1 MESSRQPRA
10 FGVTASAGLLAFASF
25 FSFIERS
32 AFAQAT
38 GGSSGS
44 SGSSSSPAAAR
55 WYVQTA
61 GGEGC
66 AARRSELE
74 HEIRLACAAVGGSCS
89 VAATPA
95 EAGLRAVLDCSGGGG
110 GGEPGAWSLVT
121 RTSGGTVLSSLD
133 LSGTDD
139 DRLREAAVEVAR
151 DATPERS
158 LAIET
163 LRFSLSAEQT
173 QPPPSRPSQTVGLA
187 IGGTVSTGTDNNLP
201 SMLGVHVLGGL
212 EVMPSTRLTLAGAA
226 AAGGSNLEAARA
238 FRGGAGVA
246 FGAPFDPRA
255 PVGFAVET
263 GLSAT
268 SAYPAAAGHAD
279 LVSVAPTTSVGV
291 YGQGTF
297 LVQWPTDGLR
307 PFAALSASA
316 LSEPVHI
323 AAGAEVGFAFPLF

>member
-1 MESSRQPRA
+1 MRASRRPTCA
-10 FGVTASAGLLAFASF
+10 LLGGAIAGTAALLVASEASAAGA
-25 FSFIERS
+25 
-32 AFAQAT
+32 
-38 GGSSGS
+38 GGGAP
-44 SGSSSSPAAAR
+44 SSPTAR
-55 WYVQTA
+55 WYVETS
-61 GGEGC
+61 G
-66 AARRSELE
+66 AACESRRDALE
-74 HEIRLACAAVGGSCS
+74 HEIRLACAAVGGSCG
-89 VAATPA
+89 VAATPV
-95 EAGLRAVLDCSGGGG
+95 EAGLRAVLDCSGA
-110 GGEPGAWSLVT
+110 EGAWSLVT

-163 LRFSLSAEQT
+163 LRFSLSAEHAV
-173 QPPPSRPSQTVGLA
+173 PPPGRPSQTLGLA

-201 SMLGVHVLGGL
+201 SMLGVHVLAGL
-212 EVMPSTRLTLAGAA
+212 EVMASTRLTLAGAA
-226 AAGGSNLEAARA
+226 AAGGSGLDAARA

-246 FGAPFDPRA
+246 FGAPFDPKA

-268 SAYPAAAGHAD
+268 SAYSAAAGHSD
-279 LVSVAPTTSVGV
+279 LVAVAPTTSVGL

-323 AAGAEVGFAFPLF
+323 AAGAEVGLAFPLF